1 MAKIRSKKGG
11 LASSMDTKVSDLIYR
26 LLEEKSL
33 EQKRKK
39 LNNGEASS
47 DSNEDVEIFETMF
60 FAKGLDI
67 NEVFLFCQTKDLS
80 MLRVKKII
88 LQKTIEKCLKQI
100 IEEEDDEFSLYPAYQ
115 RLQDGEEESND
126 EGILL
131 NKSLMIVQDTN
142 DMNKNITSKWS
153 TVSLSSVASEQDKEN
168 ETTANSEINGKKR
181 SKESTSKAKRQKVK
195 EDRNPPTSNLE
206 SLGGMDD
213 VIAQLME
220 LIGLPILHPE
230 IYLSTGVE
238 PPRGVLL
245 HGPPGCGKTS
255 IANALAGELQVPF
268 ISISAPSVVSGMSG
282 ESEKKIRELFDE
294 AKALAPCLM
303 FFDEIDAITPKRD
316 GGAQREME
324 RRIVAQLLTSMDE
337 LSMEKTGGKP
347 VIVIGATNRPD
358 SLDAA
363 LRRAGRFDREICL
376 NVPNEVSRLH
386 ILKKMSQHMRVNG
399 EIDFAQLAKLTPGFV
414 GADLKALSTAAGT
427 CAIKRIFQSYAT
439 LSPGKKLTSSD
450 DMDVDLNSTSQENN
464 SDDDVSKLR
473 NTANIIDPLPLSTI
487 QKFIESFPE
496 PLSEEQLSNLSIKY
510 EDFLKALPTIQPTAK
525 REGFATVPDVTW
537 ANVGALGKIRI
548 ELNMAIV
555 QPIKR
560 PELYE
565 KVGIS
570 APAGV
575 LLWGP
580 PGCGKTLLAKAV
592 ANESRANFISIKG
605 PELLNKYVG
614 ESERA
619 IRQVFTRA
627 RASVPCVIFFD
638 ELDALVPRRDT
649 SLSESSSR
657 VVNTLLTELDGLND
671 RRGIFVI
678 GATNRPDMIDPAMLR
693 PGRLDKTLF
702 IELPSYEEKVDIIKT
717 LTKANGT
724 PLASDIDLAKIVIDE
739 RCKNYS
745 GADLAALVRESS
757 VLALKRSFFK
767 TDEIQSVASNDL
779 DKEFEDLSVGVSNEN
794 VIVTVADFNA
804 ALRKIK
810 PSVSDKDRL
819 KYDRLNKKMGWND
832 DVELQGEKETDPAAV

>member
-268 ISISAPSVVSGMSG
+268 ISISAPSVVSGM
-282 ESEKKIRELFDE
+282 
-294 AKALAPCLM
+294 
-303 FFDEIDAITPKRD
+303 
-316 GGAQREME
+316 
-324 RRIVAQLLTSMDE
+324 
-337 LSMEKTGGKP
+337 
-347 VIVIGATNRPD
+347 
-358 SLDAA
+358 
-363 LRRAGRFDREICL
+363 
-376 NVPNEVSRLH
+376 
-386 ILKKMSQHMRVNG
+386 
-399 EIDFAQLAKLTPGFV
+399 
-414 GADLKALSTAAGT
+414 
-427 CAIKRIFQSYAT
+427 
-439 LSPGKKLTSSD
+439 
-450 DMDVDLNSTSQENN
+450 
-464 SDDDVSKLR
+464 
-473 NTANIIDPLPLSTI
+473 
-487 QKFIESFPE
+487 
-496 PLSEEQLSNLSIKY
+496 
-510 EDFLKALPTIQPTAK
+510 
-525 REGFATVPDVTW
+525 
-537 ANVGALGKIRI
+537 
-548 ELNMAIV
+548 
-555 QPIKR
+555 
-560 PELYE
+560 
-565 KVGIS
+565 
-570 APAGV
+570 
-575 LLWGP
+575 
-580 PGCGKTLLAKAV
+580 
-592 ANESRANFISIKG
+592 
-605 PELLNKYVG
+605 
-614 ESERA
+614 
-619 IRQVFTRA
+619 
-627 RASVPCVIFFD
+627 
-638 ELDALVPRRDT
+638 
-649 SLSESSSR
+649 
-657 VVNTLLTELDGLND
+657 
-671 RRGIFVI
+671 
-678 GATNRPDMIDPAMLR
+678 
-693 PGRLDKTLF
+693 
-702 IELPSYEEKVDIIKT
+702 
-717 LTKANGT
+717 
-724 PLASDIDLAKIVIDE
+724 
-739 RCKNYS
+739 
-745 GADLAALVRESS
+745 
-757 VLALKRSFFK
+757 
-767 TDEIQSVASNDL
+767 
-779 DKEFEDLSVGVSNEN
+779 
-794 VIVTVADFNA
+794 
-804 ALRKIK
+804 
-810 PSVSDKDRL
+810 
-819 KYDRLNKKMGWND
+819 
-832 DVELQGEKETDPAAV
+832 